1 MRTTIDKAGRV
12 VIPASIRERLGML
25 PGPVDIMIDGTGI
38 RIEVVAP
45 DNIEEKDGRLVI
57 RGGGSPLT
65 ADEIR
70 ELRLADQR

>member
-38 RIEVVAP
+38 RIEIAAP